1 VVLLAEME
9 VFHNRNYSPTRRLAL
24 GRCNLP
30 LDPPPGFGPMLLG
43 GVVAVGAEE
52 LDHEDHDAVRRL
64 LGQLEHGQRIVQPR
78 IRHRFQSDHHGLA
91 RTTARLVG
99 GDESLE
105 FDFDGNGSP
114 LQMTL
119 ASIYAAG
126 QLPMSVRPRVFDVVR
141 KGLAWKG
148 PIGPSLISHLSGK
161 TGAQAWSAAA
171 FADPRHW
178 ALELLGFGTATG
190 NGGKGPNRKDVQRR
204 FRELLRS
211 AHPDHGGEIEDAAE
225 RIADLTEA
233 RRILLGA

>member
-1 VVLLAEME
+1 MLLAELE
-9 VFHNRNYSPTRRLAL
+9 VFHNRSYSPTRRLAL
-24 GRCNLP
+24 GHSNLP
-30 LDPPPGFGPMLLG
+30 LDPPPGFGPVLLG
-43 GVVAVGAEE
+43 GIVAVGAEE

-91 RTTARLVG
+91 RTVAQLVG

-119 ASIYAAG
+119 AAIYAAG
-126 QLPMSVRPRVFDVVR
+126 QLPLTVRPRVFEVVR
-141 KGLAWKG
+141 KGLQWRG
-148 PIGPSLISHLSGK
+148 PVGPSLITHLSGK
-161 TGAQAWSAAA
+161 SGAQAWSAAA

-178 ALELLGFGTATG
+178 ALELFGFKVTASA
-190 NGGKGPNRKDVQRR
+190 KGPNRKDVQRR
-204 FRELLRS
+204 FRELLRT

-233 RRILLGA
+233 RRILIGS